1 MRPAANDAEWRPAR
15 DQADRVQ
22 LKRGRWTI
30 MSRSPLRL
38 LTSPCSGKLS
48 GNARPGLVQHGRKRL
63 FGRRDVVKGV
73 DLVDQPVLYRHT
85 LTLIIVVDAPIIL
98 FERSEAR
105 RGGKECVSTC
115 RYRWLS

>member
-63 FGRRDVVKGV
+63 FGRRDVEK
-73 DLVDQPVLYRHT
+73 DAALVQQPVLYGHQ
-85 LTLIIVVDAPIIL
+85 LTIIIVVDAPILKLEMPNPLQHSDNHLI
-98 FERSEAR
+98 R
-105 RGGKECVSTC
+105 R
-115 RYRWLS
+115 RDHRP

>member
-63 FGRRDVVKGV
+63 FGRSEEHTSELQSLMRISYAVFCLKKKKTKNNSQHICHNKIITRQCDVYK
-73 DLVDQPVLYRHT
+73 
-85 LTLIIVVDAPIIL
+85 
-98 FERSEAR
+98 
-105 RGGKECVSTC
+105 
-115 RYRWLS
+115 